1 MEEKRRPN
9 HFLAIQVTDKKIKQN
24 VRELQNVIL
33 EKEKHLSHAM
43 VKTERLHLTLG
54 VYHLE
59 DQERVAQ
66 AAEALDRFHSKLNIS
81 DFTPPSLNVSMVGH
95 FNHQVLFASVTEDEG
110 LDVFNN
116 LVNYVKK
123 SLETLTGIRRIEPTH
138 YEEKK
143 TTYFGKQTAESIQL
157 CSMTKPMTE
166 SGYYHTDGFVATDD
180 RYTPHITIGKM
191 STKLR
196 KLGIRRIEPTHYE
209 EKKTTYFGKQTA
221 ESIQLCSM
229 TKPMTE
235 SGYYHVEHEIRFLVS
250 DDSEDQ

>member
-1 MEEKRRPN
+1 MEEKQRPD
-9 HFLAIQVTDKKIKQN
+9 HFLAIQVTDKQIKQN

-33 EKEKHLSHAM
+33 EKEKHLSNAM
-43 VKTERLHLTLG
+43 VKTDSLHLTLG

-59 DQERVAQ
+59 DEERVAQ
-66 AAEALDRFHSKLNIS
+66 AAEALDRFHSKLKIS
-81 DFTPPSLNVSMVGH
+81 DFTPPCLNVSMVGH
-95 FNHQVLFASVTEDEG
+95 FRHQVLFASVARDDG
-110 LDVFNN
+110 LDVLNN
-116 LVNYVKK
+116 LVKDVKK
-123 SLETLTGIRRIEPTH
+123 SLE
-138 YEEKK
+138 
-143 TTYFGKQTAESIQL
+143 
-157 CSMTKPMTE
+157 
-166 SGYYHTDGFVATDD
+166 TDGFVATDD

-250 DDSEDQ
+250 DNSEDQ